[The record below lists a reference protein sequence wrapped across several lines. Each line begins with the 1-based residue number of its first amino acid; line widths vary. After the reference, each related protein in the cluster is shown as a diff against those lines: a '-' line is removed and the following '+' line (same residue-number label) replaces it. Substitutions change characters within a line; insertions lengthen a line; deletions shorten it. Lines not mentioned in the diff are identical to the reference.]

1 MSSVMKPRTATE
13 LCREYVES
21 QRALQRRAQADA
33 ALRASLALMR
43 QQFGVSLTLSALMR
57 YVGRCLV
64 EGTNKAYVSQCCR
77 FLAKCIA
84 LSVMKRL
91 TPRAIR
97 H

>member
-1 MSSVMKPRTATE
+1 MSSVKSRTAAE
-13 LCREYVES
+13 LCREYVEGK
-21 QRALQRRAQADA
+21 REEQRRAQADA
-33 ALRASLALMR
+33 ALRASIALMK

-57 YVGRCLV
+57 YVGQCLV
-64 EGTNKAYVSQCCR
+64 HGTNNAYVSQCCR